1 MVKKIKI
8 EIKDELEQLM
18 YKNNYINP
26 GEAVGIV
33 AAQSLGEPGTQMTM
47 RTFHY
52 AGVAE
57 QVPTGLPRLIELV
70 DAKKMP
76 KKCMMEVYIKKEYY
90 KDEKDLEKIA
100 QEIESTYLSDVSRIV
115 ENFEKRLIKIKLKKE
130 KMASLGIN
138 EEHIINALKKHKFKF
153 KIKESKILVSLSN
166 NKKSRKKQLK
176 YAEMRKVTLTLK
188 NTLLK
193 GIRNINKA
201 FVVKDKNDEYFIRT
215 NGSNLRQLFYNEKVD
230 QSRLYTNNIYEIWQF
245 FGIEAARN
253 AIVREIKQVMD
264 MQNLTVDIRHIML
277 LADAMT
283 ADGLVKSVGRHG
295 LSGEK
300 AGVLARAAFEET
312 VKHLVEAAVS
322 GESDKLVGVTENI
335 IVGQTMPVGTGLVR
349 LKHKPYV

>member
-8 EIKDELEQLM
+8 EIVDEIEKLM
-18 YKNNYINP
+18 YSNLSINP

-70 DAKKMP
+70 DAKKTP
-76 KKCMMEVYIKKEYY
+76 KKSMMEIYIKKEFYN
-90 KDEKDLEKIA
+90 DEKDLEKIA
-100 QEIESTYLSDVSRIV
+100 QEFEATYLADVAKVS
-115 ENFEKRLIKIKLKKE
+115 ENFEKKMLKLKLKRD
-130 KMASLGIN
+130 KMESLGISDM
-138 EEHIINALKKHKFKF
+138 HIISILKKNKFKF
-153 KIKESKILVSLSN
+153 KVKGNKILI
-166 NKKSRKKQLK
+166 
-176 YAEMRKVTLTLK
+176 TLK
-188 NTLLK
+188 DKLLKKKKLTYGDVRKITLSLKGMMLK
-193 GIRNINKA
+193 GIKNIEKA
-201 FVVKDKNDEYFIRT
+201 FVVKDKNDEFFIRT
-215 NGSNLRQLFYNEKVD
+215 NGSNLKELFMHPKVD
-230 QSRLYTNNIYEIWQF
+230 KSRLYTNSINEIYSF

-283 ADGLVKSVGRHG
+283 SDGVVKSVGRHG

-312 VKHLVEAAVS
+312 VKHLVESSVY
-322 GESDKLVGVTENI
+322 GESDRLVGVTENI
-335 IVGQTMPVGTGLVR
+335 IVGQTMPVGTGTVL
-349 LKHKPYV
+349 LKHKTRL